1 MQAHLQKSYPTAR
14 FPSFRVSEDED
25 DVLYAQLS
33 LPVTLRSGSWHYLGP
48 AARCICRYLHYWSY
62 RNGLYPIVQGLVQ
75 ELAKVFFETTIRLEV
90 HGQPEVN
97 KVGGDRVL
105 FRINCDGGSSSDREA
120 GGSRRLVGVNTKQQR
135 QSLTALA
142 ALNDRL
148 PERLLSQF
156 PWHMVVSSEMSI
168 VHCGDSM
175 LRRFGKRI
183 APADGF
189 VSFEESCK
197 MIRPV
202 FDDTTVL
209 TYDDLLQHTR
219 VPFIISVFGELPIQ
233 GQMVPLQTAL
243 IFLASPHANSLDEL
257 TSLSLTMSDLPLHD
271 SRREMILATETR
283 NAELELTKSLDEGK
297 GSHDGLG

>member
-1 MQAHLQKSYPTAR
+1 
-14 FPSFRVSEDED
+14 
-25 DVLYAQLS
+25 
-33 LPVTLRSGSWHYLGP
+33 
-48 AARCICRYLHYWSY
+48 
-62 RNGLYPIVQGLVQ
+62 
-75 ELAKVFFETTIRLEV
+75 
-90 HGQPEVN
+90 
-97 KVGGDRVL
+97 
-105 FRINCDGGSSSDREA
+105 
-120 GGSRRLVGVNTKQQR
+120 
-135 QSLTALA
+135 
-142 ALNDRL
+142 
-148 PERLLSQF
+148 
-156 PWHMVVSSEMSI
+156 
-168 VHCGDSM
+168 M